1 MRSPEQPLEPH
12 APVGKPKGAYC
23 RAWPV
28 IASSVTQAIVPLPD
42 GHFVV
47 AVEVRRQA
55 PAGLAW
61 LLAAP
66 VRATCI
72 TSAARSEEHTSELQ
86 SLMRNSYAVFC
97 LKEKNI
103 LQLQQNAKQIS
114 HKNSQQERELKLQ

>member
-1 MRSPEQPLEPH
+1 MLSPEQPLEPH

-72 TSAARSEEHTSELQ
+72 TSAEAAPSLCGWGDRPGLRVKTRKNARQ
-86 SLMRNSYAVFC
+86 PAG
-97 LKEKNI
+97 
-103 LQLQQNAKQIS
+103 AAAG
-114 HKNSQQERELKLQ
+114 